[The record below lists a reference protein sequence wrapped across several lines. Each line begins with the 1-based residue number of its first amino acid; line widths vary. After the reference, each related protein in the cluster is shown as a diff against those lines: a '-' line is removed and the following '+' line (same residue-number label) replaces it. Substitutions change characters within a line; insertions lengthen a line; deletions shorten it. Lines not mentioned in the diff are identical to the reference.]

1 MCSSFDFVPAPNS
14 LDLSSLVQTQLL
26 KAEQQLPNHRLET
39 LDDLRSMVGKLSEI
53 TNICVDYIDNAKEK
67 PTRRA
72 FQEMEYGFEWNNCKP
87 WPLQRSAQDDI
98 IYSLRYALVLQ
109 AVEIGPS
116 PPAPTFLFRAARN
129 TSHRT
134 SYVPP
139 AARRWSFNN
148 FHRCRPV
155 DDFFDAL
162 ARHLGKVREVNQTSG
177 KAVDKHLT
185 SMSPILEWALHRT
198 GQKWRDCTDD
208 DQVKLVIYDLQAL
221 RNVSDGGVF
230 RVSDVLRF
238 LEKQNKMYR
247 IDAELQQW
255 AENCDEYITIG
266 TGLDERFVRSI
277 PWGDLCKMPI
287 ISATFCRAYTLGIYR
302 QWRDEKIGFLENVE
316 KDEVYSRVLQ
326 LAKAVAGAGQENDG
340 RVREILRLILMP
352 GIWFWEIATDLTE
365 DEVLKGCER
374 LLEDDLIQSL
384 SQVSISK

>member
-72 FQEMEYGFEWNNCKP
+72 FQEMEYGFEWNNCEP

-139 AARRWSFNN
+139 AARRWSFI
-148 FHRCRPV
+148 FATQPTQLLRYFEILTAPISCCH
-155 DDFFDAL
+155 
-162 ARHLGKVREVNQTSG
+162 RHLLTLWVRWYPF
-177 KAVDKHLT
+177 DFH
-185 SMSPILEWALHRT
+185 H
-198 GQKWRDCTDD
+198 
-208 DQVKLVIYDLQAL
+208 Y
-221 RNVSDGGVF
+221 
-230 RVSDVLRF
+230 
-238 LEKQNKMYR
+238 YR
-247 IDAELQQW
+247 H
-255 AENCDEYITIG
+255 
-266 TGLDERFVRSI
+266 
-277 PWGDLCKMPI
+277 M
-287 ISATFCRAYTLGIYR
+287 
-302 QWRDEKIGFLENVE
+302 
-316 KDEVYSRVLQ
+316 
-326 LAKAVAGAGQENDG
+326 
-340 RVREILRLILMP
+340 
-352 GIWFWEIATDLTE
+352 
-365 DEVLKGCER
+365 
-374 LLEDDLIQSL
+374 
-384 SQVSISK
+384 